1 MTFIGNRRL
10 RAGLIG
16 AVALA
21 VVAAVGVG
29 AANASSTT
37 SSRWV
42 TATATSGDVAQ
53 VYTTSGSISRK
64 NTVAATFT
72 ADGTVRTVKVAVG
85 DQVSAGQVLAKLDTR
100 ALTLAVL
107 EAETSLAQAKL
118 SLYNAQNPSSSSSG
132 NGPSAA
138 SGSSGASVDLATL
151 NKVAGALSTA
161 VKAEST
167 ACDPILTWINDDV
180 QTSTDDTGAT
190 PSASPSP
197 TASATAST
205 EPTLADLAAC
215 GKARAG
221 VTAADQRLQAFLKHP
236 TSTSSA
242 AKSTTTTSVSASQVA
257 QAKAAVLSAQQKLNS
272 ATDDVDAAE
281 LLAPISGTVGA
292 VTLSKGDSASA
303 GSITIVGSGNAQV
316 SFEVPLATRST
327 LRVGGSA
334 TVTAAGSSSSLTGT
348 ITNINVLETSGTSG
362 SPTFTTTVTVR
373 DPGKLL
379 ADGAKASVAIPVTS
393 VTGVVTVPASALTP
407 TGTGTGTVLVLN
419 TGSDTPTS
427 TTVSTG
433 AVGGGLVEI
442 TEGLTAGAVV
452 VLADRTAEIPSNST
466 TRNRSRSS
474 SSSSSSS
481 SASKSGNSSTG
492 SQPSSQPSK

>member
-29 AANASSTT
+29 AANASSAT

-42 TATATSGDVAQ
+42 TATAAAGDVAQ

-132 NGPSAA
+132 NGPSGA
-138 SGSSGASVDLATL
+138 SGSSTSVDLATL

-161 VKAEST
+161 VKAESA
-167 ACDPILTWINDDV
+167 ACDPILTWINEDV

-215 GKARAG
+215 AKARAG

-316 SFEVPLATRST
+316 SFEVPLTTRST

-334 TVTAAGSSSSLTGT
+334 TVTAAGSSTSLTGT

-362 SPTFTTTVTVR
+362 NPTFTTTVTVR

-452 VLADRTAEIPSNST
+452 VLADRSAEIPSNST

-481 SASKSGNSSTG
+481 ASKSGSSSTA

>member
-29 AANASSTT
+29 AANASSAT

-42 TATATSGDVAQ
+42 TATAAAGDVSQ

-132 NGPSAA
+132 NGPSGA
-138 SGSSGASVDLATL
+138 SGSSTSVDLATL

-161 VKAEST
+161 VKAESA
-167 ACDPILTWINDDV
+167 ACDPILTWINEDV

-215 GKARAG
+215 AKARAG

-303 GSITIVGSGNAQV
+303 GSITIVGSGNALI
-316 SFEVPLATRST
+316 SLEVPLATRST

-362 SPTFTTTVTVR
+362 SPTFTTTITVR
-373 DPGKLL
+373 DPGKIL

-419 TGSDTPTS
+419 AGSDTPTS

-433 AVGGGLVEI
+433 AVGGGLIEI

-481 SASKSGNSSTG
+481 STSKSGSSSTA
-492 SQPSSQPSK
+492 SQPSSQPGK